1 MECPIEARGKKD
13 LLLDYCAHALDAREA
28 AEFETHLASCAACK
42 AWPQAHM
49 RTWTLLD
56 DWQPA
61 PVSPDFDRKLYQRI
75 AAEQARLSWWRALWR
90 SLAARPLKPALSLA
104 LAGLIVLAGLLFVR
118 PAPPPPV
125 HKAQTQEALDADRI
139 EKALDDVDMLRQLGT
154 SGGSNSETM

>member
-1 MECPIEARGKKD
+1 MQGLDPSPHAHLDVARR
-13 LLLDYCAHALDAREA
+13 LA
-28 AEFETHLASCAACK
+28 AG
-42 AWPQAHM
+42 
-49 RTWTLLD
+49 
-56 DWQPA
+56 
-61 PVSPDFDRKLYQRI
+61 
-75 AAEQARLSWWRALWR
+75 ARLAGGSTAERLAAIADSSALKR
-90 SLAARPLKPALSLA
+90 RNSFASLAARPLKPALSLA